1 MKRSAKLKL
10 LAIPL
15 LALCAGCGGAQ
26 QREGLILFHDPAPK
40 TRTGKTLP
48 PQTFI
53 FTSNR
58 ENGSSA
64 VEVSSGIRGKS
75 SKDGSPSP
83 SLSRSKAKAT
93 WKQRAL
99 RNLKLTNSIP
109 ITNLTK
115 DSFGSMIGQLEN
127 AGLFKLP
134 NRPGDKPPENQPFIL
149 VSYKDGQS
157 LVYPKPDKKTLDRNF
172 PADQARTLYPAW
184 YNVKV
189 VLVQFVSGS

>member
-53 FTSNR
+53 FTSDR
-58 ENGSSA
+58 EIGSST

-75 SKDGSPSP
+75 SREGSPSRP
-83 SLSRSKAKAT
+83 KAKAA
-93 WKQRAL
+93 WRQRAL
-99 RNLKLTNSIP
+99 RNLKLSNSIP

-134 NRPGDKPPENQPFIL
+134 NKPGDKPPENHPFIL
-149 VSYKDGQS
+149 VSYKNGQS

>member
-53 FTSNR
+53 FTSDR
-58 ENGSSA
+58 ENGSST

-75 SKDGSPSP
+75 SRNGSP
-83 SLSRSKAKAT
+83 SRSKAKAT
-93 WKQRAL
+93 WRQRAL
-99 RNLKLTNSIP
+99 RNLKLSNSIP

-134 NRPGDKPPENQPFIL
+134 NKPGDQPPENHPFIL
-149 VSYKDGQS
+149 VSYKNGQS

-189 VLVQFVSGS
+189 VLVQFVSGN

>member
-58 ENGSSA
+58 ENGSST

-75 SKDGSPSP
+75 SRNGSP
-83 SLSRSKAKAT
+83 SRSKAKAT
-93 WKQRAL
+93 WRQRAL
-99 RNLKLTNSIP
+99 RNLKLSNSIP

-134 NRPGDKPPENQPFIL
+134 NRPGDNPPDNQPFIL
-149 VSYKDGQS
+149 VSYKNGQS

-172 PADQARTLYPAW
+172 PAEQARTLYPAW

>member
-58 ENGSSA
+58 ENGSST

-75 SKDGSPSP
+75 SRNGSP
-83 SLSRSKAKAT
+83 SRSKAKAT
-93 WKQRAL
+93 WRQRAL
-99 RNLKLTNSIP
+99 RNLKLSNSIP

>member
-53 FTSNR
+53 FTSDR
-58 ENGSSA
+58 ENGSST

-75 SKDGSPSP
+75 SREGSPSRP
-83 SLSRSKAKAT
+83 KAKAT
-93 WKQRAL
+93 WRQRAL
-99 RNLKLTNSIP
+99 RNLKLSNSIP

-134 NRPGDKPPENQPFIL
+134 NKPGDKPPENHPFIL
-149 VSYKDGQS
+149 VSYKNGQS

>member
-10 LAIPL
+10 LALPL

-26 QREGLILFHDPAPK
+26 KKEGLILFHDPGPK
-40 TRTGKTLP
+40 TRTGKILP

-53 FTSNR
+53 FTSDR
-58 ENGSSA
+58 ENGSST

-75 SKDGSPSP
+75 SREGSP

-93 WKQRAL
+93 WRQRAL
-99 RNLKLTNSIP
+99 RNLTLSNSIP

-115 DSFGSMIGQLEN
+115 DSFGNMVDQLEN

-157 LVYPKPDKKTLDRNF
+157 LVYQKPDKKTLDRNF
-172 PADQARTLYPAW
+172 PVDQARTLYPAW

-189 VLVQFVSGS
+189 VLVQVVSGN

>member
-10 LAIPL
+10 LAMPL

-53 FTSNR
+53 FTSDR
-58 ENGSSA
+58 ENGSST

-75 SKDGSPSP
+75 SRNGSP
-83 SLSRSKAKAT
+83 SRSKAKAT
-93 WKQRAL
+93 WRQRAL
-99 RNLKLTNSIP
+99 RNLKLSNSIP

-115 DSFGSMIGQLEN
+115 DSFGSLIGQLEN

-134 NRPGDKPPENQPFIL
+134 NRPGDKPPDNQPFIL
-149 VSYKDGQS
+149 VSYKNGQS

-189 VLVQFVSGS
+189 VLVQFVSGN

>member
-26 QREGLILFHDPAPK
+26 KKEGLILFHDPGPK
-40 TRTGKTLP
+40 TRTGKILP

-53 FTSNR
+53 FTSDR
-58 ENGSSA
+58 EIGSST

-75 SKDGSPSP
+75 SREGSP

-93 WKQRAL
+93 WRQRAL
-99 RNLKLTNSIP
+99 RNLKLSNSIP

-115 DSFGSMIGQLEN
+115 DSFGNMVDQLEN

-157 LVYPKPDKKTLDRNF
+157 LVYPKPDKKTLDKNF

-189 VLVQFVSGS
+189 VLVQFVSGN

>member
-58 ENGSSA
+58 ENGSST

-75 SKDGSPSP
+75 SRNGSP
-83 SLSRSKAKAT
+83 SRSKAKAT
-93 WKQRAL
+93 WRQRAL
-99 RNLKLTNSIP
+99 RNLKLSNSIP

-134 NRPGDKPPENQPFIL
+134 NRPGDKPPDNQPFIL
-149 VSYKDGQS
+149 VSYKNGQS

-189 VLVQFVSGS
+189 VLVQFVSGN

>member
-26 QREGLILFHDPAPK
+26 KKEGLILFHDPGPK
-40 TRTGKTLP
+40 TRTGKILP

-53 FTSNR
+53 FTSDR
-58 ENGSSA
+58 ENGSST

-75 SKDGSPSP
+75 SREGSP

-93 WKQRAL
+93 WRQRAL
-99 RNLKLTNSIP
+99 RNLKLSNSIP

-115 DSFGSMIGQLEN
+115 DSFGNMVDQLEN

-172 PADQARTLYPAW
+172 PVDQARTLYPAW

-189 VLVQFVSGS
+189 VLVQFVSGN

>member
-58 ENGSSA
+58 ENGSST

-75 SKDGSPSP
+75 SRNGSP
-83 SLSRSKAKAT
+83 SRSKAKAT
-93 WKQRAL
+93 WRQRAL
-99 RNLKLTNSIP
+99 RNLKLSNSIP

-149 VSYKDGQS
+149 VSYKNGQS

-172 PADQARTLYPAW
+172 PAEQARTLYPAW

>member
-15 LALCAGCGGAQ
+15 LALCAGCGSAQ
-26 QREGLILFHDPAPK
+26 KKEGLILFHDPGPK
-40 TRTGKTLP
+40 TRTGKILP

-53 FTSNR
+53 FTSDR
-58 ENGSSA
+58 ENGSST

-75 SKDGSPSP
+75 SREGSP

-93 WKQRAL
+93 WRQRAL
-99 RNLKLTNSIP
+99 RNLKLSNSIP

-115 DSFGSMIGQLEN
+115 DSFGNMVDQLEN

-172 PADQARTLYPAW
+172 PVDQARTLYPAW

-189 VLVQFVSGS
+189 VLVQFVSGN

>member
-1 MKRSAKLKL
+1 M
-10 LAIPL
+10 PL

-53 FTSNR
+53 FTSDR
-58 ENGSSA
+58 ENGSST

-75 SKDGSPSP
+75 SRNGSP
-83 SLSRSKAKAT
+83 SRSKAKAT
-93 WKQRAL
+93 WRQRAL
-99 RNLKLTNSIP
+99 RNLKLSNSIP

-134 NRPGDKPPENQPFIL
+134 NRPGDKPPDNQPFIL
-149 VSYKDGQS
+149 VSYKNGQS

-189 VLVQFVSGS
+189 VLVQFVSGN

>member
-26 QREGLILFHDPAPK
+26 KKEGLILFHDPGPK
-40 TRTGKTLP
+40 TRTGKILP

-53 FTSNR
+53 FTSDR
-58 ENGSSA
+58 ENGSST

-75 SKDGSPSP
+75 SREGSP

-93 WKQRAL
+93 WRQRAL
-99 RNLKLTNSIP
+99 RNLKLSNSIP

-115 DSFGSMIGQLEN
+115 DSFGSMVDQLES

-172 PADQARTLYPAW
+172 PVDQARTLYPAW

>member
-1 MKRSAKLKL
+1 MKKSAELKL

-58 ENGSSA
+58 ENGSST

-75 SKDGSPSP
+75 SRNGSP
-83 SLSRSKAKAT
+83 SRSKAKAT
-93 WKQRAL
+93 WRQRAL
-99 RNLKLTNSIP
+99 RNLKLSNSIP

-134 NRPGDKPPENQPFIL
+134 NRPGDNPPDNQPFIL
-149 VSYKDGQS
+149 VSYKNGQS

>member
-26 QREGLILFHDPAPK
+26 KKEGLILFHDPGPK
-40 TRTGKTLP
+40 TRTGKILP

-53 FTSNR
+53 FTSDR
-58 ENGSSA
+58 ENGSST

-75 SKDGSPSP
+75 SREGSP

-93 WKQRAL
+93 WRQRAL
-99 RNLKLTNSIP
+99 RNLKLSNSIP

-115 DSFGSMIGQLEN
+115 DSFGNMVDQLEN

-157 LVYPKPDKKTLDRNF
+157 LVYPKPDNKTLDRNF
-172 PADQARTLYPAW
+172 PVDQARTLYPAW

-189 VLVQFVSGS
+189 VLVQFVSGN

>member
-10 LAIPL
+10 LAMPL
-15 LALCAGCGGAQ
+15 LALCVGCGGAQ

-53 FTSNR
+53 FTSDR
-58 ENGSSA
+58 ENGSST

-75 SKDGSPSP
+75 SRNGSP
-83 SLSRSKAKAT
+83 SRSKAKAT
-93 WKQRAL
+93 WRQRAL
-99 RNLKLTNSIP
+99 RNLKLSNSIP

-134 NRPGDKPPENQPFIL
+134 NRPGDKPPDNQPFIL
-149 VSYKDGQS
+149 VSYKNGQS

-189 VLVQFVSGS
+189 VLVQFVSGN

>member
-26 QREGLILFHDPAPK
+26 KKEGLILFHDPGPK
-40 TRTGKTLP
+40 TRTGKILP

-53 FTSNR
+53 FTSDR
-58 ENGSSA
+58 EIGSST

-75 SKDGSPSP
+75 SREGSP

-93 WKQRAL
+93 WRQRAL
-99 RNLKLTNSIP
+99 RNLKLSNSIP

-115 DSFGSMIGQLEN
+115 DAFGNMVDQLEN

-189 VLVQFVSGS
+189 VLVQFVSGN